1 METKKVINL
10 IILDASGSMS
20 TIYNQALGGV
30 NETLGAIRVAQNEH
44 PELKQYVTLA
54 SFSAGEKYLNKIF
67 TDKPIDEVRNITAED
82 YPLLGCTALHDA
94 MGDMIMEVMGSATTD
109 DCVLVTVI
117 TDGYENASRKWS
129 ADGVKSL
136 VETLKTKGW
145 TFTYIGANQDVVMV
159 AESLGV
165 KNSLCFEA
173 TEEGTKQMFEK
184 DKKSR
189 KAFFSKLSFNVANNI
204 HGCLAEDDY
213 FEE

>member
-1 METKKVINL
+1 M
-10 IILDASGSMS
+10 
-20 TIYNQALGGV
+20 
-30 NETLGAIRVAQNEH
+30 RRNEH

-67 TDKPIDEVRNITAED
+67 TNKPIDEVRNITEKD

-204 HGCLAEDDY
+204 HGCLAEEDY

>member
-94 MGDMIMEVMGSATTD
+94 MGDMIMEVM
-109 DCVLVTVI
+109 V
-117 TDGYENASRKWS
+117 
-129 ADGVKSL
+129 
-136 VETLKTKGW
+136 
-145 TFTYIGANQDVVMV
+145 
-159 AESLGV
+159 
-165 KNSLCFEA
+165 
-173 TEEGTKQMFEK
+173 
-184 DKKSR
+184 
-189 KAFFSKLSFNVANNI
+189 
-204 HGCLAEDDY
+204 
-213 FEE
+213 

>member
-1 METKKVINL
+1 METKKIINL

-94 MGDMIMEVMGSATTD
+94 MGEMITEVMGLATPD

-117 TDGYENASRKWS
+117 TDGYENASQKWT
-129 ADGVKSL
+129 AAGVKSL

-173 TEEGTKQMFEK
+173 SEEGTKQMFEK

-204 HGCLAEDDY
+204 HGSLAEEDY

>member
-20 TIYNQALGGV
+20 TIYNQALG
-30 NETLGAIRVAQNEH
+30 

-204 HGCLAEDDY
+204 HGCLAEEDY

>member
-1 METKKVINL
+1 METKKIINL

-67 TDKPIDEVRNITAED
+67 TDKPIDEVRNITKED

-94 MGDMIMEVMGSATTD
+94 MGDMITEVMGSATTD
-109 DCVLVTVI
+109 DYVLVTVI
-117 TDGYENASRKWS
+117 TDGYENASQKWT
-129 ADGVKSL
+129 AAGVKSL

-173 TEEGTKQMFEK
+173 SEEGTKQMFEK

-189 KAFFSKLSFNVANNI
+189 KAFFNKLSFNVANDI
-204 HGCLAEDDY
+204 ETSFEDEDY
-213 FEE
+213 FQ